1 MNIWL
6 AGFQTEITNIETDVH
21 VLIDAEDLVMAEAGA
36 MHMGRTWWPDF
47 KEDDSGHRWAYPDGT
62 VWFSIIILLDE
73 VESSVL
79 KGLKFL
85 DTWSITG
92 TQERP
97 VVMDNYD
104 NYWEEYTR

>member
-1 MNIWL
+1 MNTWL
-6 AGFQTEITNIETDVH
+6 AGFRTEITNIETAVH
-21 VLIDAEDLVMAEAGA
+21 VLIDAEDLVMAEVGA
-36 MHMGRTWWPDF
+36 MHMGRTWWPDL
-47 KEDDSGHRWAYPDGT
+47 KEDDSGHRWVYPDRT
-62 VWFSIIILLDE
+62 VWFSSIILLDA

-85 DTWSITG
+85 DAWSITG

-97 VVMDNYD
+97 AAIDNYD